1 MVNVLNHGA
10 IYIELL
16 SIIDQTD
23 WSLHESTGP
32 ESIFYIIFEA
42 TYNGISTMW
51 FTTWISDKDLQVSSV
66 IYLRK
71 LPVHSNKYIVFSTY
85 LKNIL
90 CTRLNDEISSTDVK
104 LSSRQILLH

>member
-71 LPVHSNKYIVFSTY
+71 LPVHSNKYIFY
-85 LKNIL
+85 LLEKY
-90 CTRLNDEISSTDVK
+90 S
-104 LSSRQILLH
+104 LHKTK